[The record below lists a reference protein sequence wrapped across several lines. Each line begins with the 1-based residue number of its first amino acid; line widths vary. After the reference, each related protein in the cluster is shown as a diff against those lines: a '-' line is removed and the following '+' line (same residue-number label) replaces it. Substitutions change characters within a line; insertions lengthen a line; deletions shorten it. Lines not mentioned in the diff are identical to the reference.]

1 MCFKWLFGGGKN
13 KELGKVVHYFDKIQ
27 VAVIKLGGVLK
38 VGDKIKIV
46 RADHE
51 FTETVGSMQVDH
63 KDIVTASKG
72 EEVAIKVN
80 EPTKDGA
87 LIYKV

>member
-1 MCFKWLFGGGKN
+1 MFLSWLFGGGKN
-13 KELGKVVHYFDKIQ
+13 KPLGKVVHYFDKIQ
-27 VAVIKLGGVLK
+27 VAVIRLEGSLK
-38 VGDKIKIV
+38 VGDKVKLV
-46 RADHE
+46 RAEHE

-63 KDIVTASKG
+63 KDITTANKG

-87 LIYKV
+87 LVYKV